1 MKIIFLIL
9 FLSCSSLAM
18 SADNELACSQQLPW
32 SVVAS
37 ASNGLSS
44 IAHFTM
50 SHDAGSDVFPGVA
63 SCLLVSHAGSSWW
76 VPWQPGSI
84 FEIGEFLDDKH
95 AIIITR
101 NVAVANSYLLNLDQ
115 GDMQFIGGGVG
126 SLVKS
131 GPNARQVML
140 LGQKRYHAT
149 RGPFWLDV
157 LVELNGEPTEFLSN
171 EWGECLPISEI
182 IRVDESRA
190 SLKQQLTDCIAI
202 AF

>member
-1 MKIIFLIL
+1 MKTLMLL
-9 FLSCSSLAM
+9 FFMSLA
-18 SADNELACSQQLPW
+18 SLANAIEEARVCAAQPPW
-32 SVVAS
+32 NAVAS
-37 ASNGLSS
+37 SSNGLSS
-44 IAHFTM
+44 ITHFTM
-50 SHDAGSDVFPGVA
+50 PRDAEQDVFPGFV
-63 SCLLVSHAGSSWW
+63 SCLLVSHAESNWW
-76 VPWQPGSI
+76 IDWQPGSI
-84 FEIGEFLDDKH
+84 FEIGEFVDDRH

-131 GPNARQVML
+131 GPNAGLVL
-140 LGQKRYHAT
+140 LQGQKRYHAT

-157 LVELNGEPTEFLSN
+157 LVGLNGESVEFLPN
-171 EWGECLPISEI
+171 EWGECLPVSEI

-190 SLKQQLTDCIAI
+190 SLKQRLTDCIAI

>member
-1 MKIIFLIL
+1 MSADDE
-9 FLSCSSLAM
+9 LSCS
-18 SADNELACSQQLPW
+18 QQPPW
-32 SVVAS
+32 TVVAS

-50 SHDAGSDVFPGVA
+50 PRDAEPDVFPGFV
-63 SCLLVSHAGSSWW
+63 SCLLVSHAESNWW
-76 VPWQPGSI
+76 IDWQPGSI
-84 FEIGEFLDDKH
+84 FEIGEFVDDRH

-131 GPNARQVML
+131 GPNAGLVL
-140 LGQKRYHAT
+140 LQGQKRYHAT

-157 LVELNGEPTEFLSN
+157 LVGLNGESVEFLPN
-171 EWGECLPISEI
+171 EWGECLPVSEI

-190 SLKQQLTDCIAI
+190 SLKQRLTDCIAI